1 MKGLLL
7 DEEGVE
13 NNITKK
19 TKLKSA
25 VLDNDQTIRDNLW
38 PHNFFLKQ

>member
-1 MKGLLL
+1 MKGLLF

-13 NNITKK
+13 NSITKK
-19 TKLKSA
+19 TKLKSV
-25 VLDNDQTIRDNLW
+25 VLDNDRTIKDNLW